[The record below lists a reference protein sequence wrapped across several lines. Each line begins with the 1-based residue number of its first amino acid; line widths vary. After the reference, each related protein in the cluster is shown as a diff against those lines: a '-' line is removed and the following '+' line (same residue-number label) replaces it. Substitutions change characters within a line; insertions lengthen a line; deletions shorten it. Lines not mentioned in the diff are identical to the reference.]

1 MQQLSARSDHRNVIR
16 VVETWVVGGNP
27 TRRSRFAEAR
37 ALFALRLMDR
47 AMARAREVT
56 ESNPEDVEAQR
67 LLAEIYLERGWP
79 SHARKILTALREHRA
94 GPEVEELWKRAQ
106 AEPVRLGQQARE
118 IEGTGDP
125 AALIGLA
132 EYFLTTGSSFRA
144 QSILERLRRMDP
156 ENRRVQDLLWGLN
169 GTFTSKDSPVDK
181 LLEELG
187 GAELAEEPEHTEAK
201 QAAVVMEDGANFPSL
216 FKVTVQTSRRDD
228 REEHTSFSPIATREQ
243 MLAAQED
250 TDPGKDAAQMDSAN
264 VPGRAE
270 DTQIMLVLR
279 PGENGQRKPMHTR
292 KDENLRETLNLR
304 DWQASMGVQPSP
316 SESEPARMEEEDEN
330 LVQLSRSAP
339 APEPLNE
346 PTESR
351 KRPMEVIEKV
361 PVPSSGSALLSGP
374 EPESEEVAPPPPA
387 APDMGALTKLLA
399 ALIALMGL
407 AFFALVVLI
416 WFLQG

>member
-1 MQQLSARSDHRNVIR
+1 MLQLSARGDHRNVIR

-27 TRRSRFAEAR
+27 TRRARFAEAR

-79 SHARKILTALREHRA
+79 SHARKILTALREHRTGA
-94 GPEVEELWKRAQ
+94 EVEELWKRAQ

-118 IEGTGDP
+118 IEGAGDP

-169 GTFTSKDSPVDK
+169 GTFTSKESPLDK

-201 QAAVVMEDGANFPSL
+201 QAAVVMEEGANFPSL
-216 FKVTVQTSRRDD
+216 FKATVQASRRDD

-250 TDPGKDAAQMDSAN
+250 TDPGKEAAQMDAAN
-264 VPGRAE
+264 VPGRSE

-279 PGENGQRKPMHTR
+279 PGENGQRKPLHIR

-304 DWQASMGVQPSP
+304 DWQASMGVQPSTERET
-316 SESEPARMEEEDEN
+316 SRLEEEDEN

-361 PVPSSGSALLSGP
+361 PVPSSGSSLLSDP
-374 EPESEEVAPPPPA
+374 EPESEEASAPPPA

-399 ALIALMGL
+399 ALVALMGL
-407 AFFALVVLI
+407 AFFALIVLI